1 MRAIL
6 PILLVFCLVAPA
18 WAGAPVGFVAASKGD
33 AKVNAEPARVGMEVF
48 EGDKLITGEK
58 SRLKILFSDDVI
70 LALGSATEV
79 VVEKHLFD
87 PKNGARRTRIDLV
100 TGKLR
105 ALVQKV
111 VAGSRADFTIKTTN
125 AVAGVRGTEFV
136 LVADKEDT
144 KLYTFSGEVELS
156 GGGEPVLVAAGQ
168 GSDVGDEG
176 QAKQPEAVAAAV
188 LKRMR
193 QATDTEQTPEAVAW
207 NLQIDEKDRL
217 VAGAGGVET
226 AEEGELDQEPMGSEG
241 PADRGPE
248 PKINPC
254 PDCLNWDEGVATA
267 GGSFGGND
275 VRDDIGGQSGPL
287 DGSWNNRNNGIDFD
301 PGYASSLT
309 LKITINR
316 THHR

>member
-1 MRAIL
+1 MRAALTIIL
-6 PILLVFCLVAPA
+6 AVFLAAPVA
-18 WAGAPVGFVAASKGD
+18 AGPVGFVAASKGD
-33 AKVNAEPARVGMEVF
+33 AQVNAKPARVGMEVF

-226 AEEGELDQEPMGSEG
+226 AEEGELDQESMESGSGGPEYGGPEIIPCTRCEPPDGLGAETTSNRLGSDHFTEG
-241 PADRGPE
+241 AFDGAGLGWENTTPVDRG
-248 PKINPC
+248 
-254 PDCLNWDEGVATA
+254 
-267 GGSFGGND
+267 SM
-275 VRDDIGGQSGPL
+275 GP
-287 DGSWNNRNNGIDFD
+287 
-301 PGYASSLT
+301 LT
-309 LKITINR
+309 LKITI
-316 THHR
+316 HRGRP